1 MINSNNA
8 YQYET
13 SPRKLQPE
21 FKPNT
26 KKKNTKTSKN
36 NQNKKNN
43 NKNNNAKKTVNNKQ
57 KKNKKNK
64 AKAVFYVTIGF
75 IILFTISYRNSLITE
90 TFNEKENLKS
100 ELNSLK
106 KTNEQLQVGIE
117 NALNLNTIEQQA
129 KERSGMQKLTNDQ
142 KVYVNLDKKDY
153 VQSATEEVIIDDDS
167 SWFQKLWYGFTQSI
181 K

>member
-13 SPRKLQPE
+13 SPRKLQPSYDKE
-21 FKPNT
+21 S
-26 KKKNTKTSKN
+26 KKTRKNVIDE
-36 NQNKKNN
+36 NKKQAN
-43 NKNNNAKKTVNNKQ
+43 NKTKL

-75 IILFTISYRNSLITE
+75 IILFTISYRNSLINE
-90 TFNEKENLKS
+90 SFNKKESLKK

-117 NALNLNTIEQQA
+117 NALNLNTIEQEA
-129 KERSGMQKLTNDQ
+129 KERSGMQKLTNNQ
-142 KVYVNLDKKDY
+142 KVYVNLEKKDY
-153 VQSATEEVIIDDDS
+153 VQSATEEIIIEDNT
-167 SWFQKLWYGFTQSI
+167 SWFQKIIQGFTKTI

>member
-21 FKPNT
+21 YKPNT
-26 KKKNTKTSKN
+26 KKKQVKTTKN
-36 NQNKKNN
+36 NKKNDN
-43 NKNNNAKKTVNNKQ
+43 NKNKKIISNKQ

-64 AKAVFYVTIGF
+64 AKAVFYITIGF

-90 TFNEKENLKS
+90 NFNEKENLKS

-117 NALNLNTIEQQA
+117 NALNLNTIEQEA
-129 KERSGMQKLTNDQ
+129 KERSGMQKLANDQ

-153 VQSATEEVIIDDDS
+153 VQSATEEVIIEDNV
-167 SWFQKLWYGFTQSI
+167 SWFQKFLQGFTKTI

>member
-13 SPRKLQPE
+13 SPRKLQPQTNPRTR
-21 FKPNT
+21 KKVTTNTKNKSNNKNT
-26 KKKNTKTSKN
+26 KKIS
-36 NQNKKNN
+36 
-43 NKNNNAKKTVNNKQ
+43 NKQ

-64 AKAVFYVTIGF
+64 IRAVFYVTLGF

-90 TFNEKENLKS
+90 SFNEKESLKK

-117 NALNLNTIEQQA
+117 NALNLNTIEQEA
-129 KERSGMQKLTNDQ
+129 KERSGMQKLTNSQ
-142 KVYVNLDKKDY
+142 KVYVNLEKKDY
-153 VQSATEEVIIDDDS
+153 VQSATEEVIIEDNT
-167 SWFQKLWYGFTQSI
+167 SWFQKIIQGFTKTI

>member
-13 SPRKLQPE
+13 SPRKLQPQP
-21 FKPNT
+21 KTKTKKRVSTNT
-26 KKKNTKTSKN
+26 KIK
-36 NQNKKNN
+36 QN
-43 NKNNNAKKTVNNKQ
+43 NKNNKAVNNKQ
-57 KKNKKNK
+57 KKKQKNK

-75 IILFTISYRNSLITE
+75 IILFTISYRNSMINE
-90 TFNEKENLKS
+90 SFNEKESLKK

-117 NALNLNTIEQQA
+117 NSLNLNTIEQEA
-129 KERSGMQKLTNDQ
+129 KERSGMQKLTNSQ
-142 KVYVNLDKKDY
+142 KVYVNLEKKDY
-153 VQSATEEVIIDDDS
+153 VQSATEEVIIEDNT
-167 SWFQKLWYGFTQSI
+167 SWFQKIIQGFTKTI

>member
-13 SPRKLQPE
+13 SPRKLQPQPKTKTKKRE
-21 FKPNT
+21 STNT
-26 KKKNTKTSKN
+26 KIK
-36 NQNKKNN
+36 QN
-43 NKNNNAKKTVNNKQ
+43 NKNNKAVNNKQ
-57 KKNKKNK
+57 KKKQKNK

-75 IILFTISYRNSLITE
+75 IILFTISYRNSMINE
-90 TFNEKENLKS
+90 SFNEKESLKK

-117 NALNLNTIEQQA
+117 NSLNLNTIEQEA
-129 KERSGMQKLTNDQ
+129 KERSGMQKLTNSQ
-142 KVYVNLDKKDY
+142 KVYVNLEKKDY
-153 VQSATEEVIIDDDS
+153 VQSATEEVIIEDNT
-167 SWFQKLWYGFTQSI
+167 SWFQKIIQGFTKTI

>member
-13 SPRKLQPE
+13 SPRKLQPQTNPRTR
-21 FKPNT
+21 KKVTTNTKNKSNNKNT
-26 KKKNTKTSKN
+26 KKIS
-36 NQNKKNN
+36 
-43 NKNNNAKKTVNNKQ
+43 NKQ
-57 KKNKKNK
+57 KRNKKNK
-64 AKAVFYVTIGF
+64 VRAVFYVTLGF

-90 TFNEKENLKS
+90 SFNEKESLKK

-117 NALNLNTIEQQA
+117 NALNLNTIEQEA
-129 KERSGMQKLTNDQ
+129 KERSGMQKLTNSQ
-142 KVYVNLDKKDY
+142 KVYVNLEKKDY
-153 VQSATEEVIIDDDS
+153 VQSATEEVVIEDNI
-167 SWFQKLWYGFTQSI
+167 SWFQKIIQGFTKTI

>member
-8 YQYET
+8 YQYGT
-13 SPRKLQPE
+13 NPKKVQPQ
-21 FKPNT
+21 FKPNS
-26 KKKNTKTSKN
+26 KKKTIKPTKN
-36 NQNKKNN
+36 DQNSKKNERIS
-43 NKNNNAKKTVNNKQ
+43 NKQ

-64 AKAVFYVTIGF
+64 VKAVFYVTIGF

-90 TFNEKENLKS
+90 NFNEKEKLKR

-117 NALNLNTIEQQA
+117 NALNLNTIEQEA
-129 KERSGMQKLTNDQ
+129 KERSGMQKLANNQ
-142 KVYVNLDKKDY
+142 KVYVNLEKRDY
-153 VQSATEEVIIDDDS
+153 VQSATEEIVVEDNTNWFKKLID
-167 SWFQKLWYGFTQSI
+167 GFTKSI

>member
-13 SPRKLQPE
+13 SPRKLQPQP
-21 FKPNT
+21 KTKTRKKVTTNT
-26 KKKNTKTSKN
+26 KNKQN
-36 NQNKKNN
+36 NKSNKK
-43 NKNNNAKKTVNNKQ
+43 VNNKQ
-57 KKNKKNK
+57 KKKQKNK

-75 IILFTISYRNSLITE
+75 IILFTISYRNSMINE
-90 TFNEKENLKS
+90 SFNEKESLKK

-117 NALNLNTIEQQA
+117 NSINLNTIEQEA
-129 KERSGMQKLTNDQ
+129 KERSGMQKLTNSQ
-142 KVYVNLDKKDY
+142 KVYVNLEKKDY
-153 VQSATEEVIIDDDS
+153 VQSATEEVIIEDNT
-167 SWFQKLWYGFTQSI
+167 SWFQKIIQGFTKTI

>member
-13 SPRKLQPE
+13 SPRKLQPQPRP
-21 FKPNT
+21 KTRKKVTTNT
-26 KKKNTKTSKN
+26 KSKSNNKNTKTVS
-36 NQNKKNN
+36 
-43 NKNNNAKKTVNNKQ
+43 NKQ

-64 AKAVFYVTIGF
+64 VRAVFYVTLGF

-90 TFNEKENLKS
+90 SFNEKESLKK

-117 NALNLNTIEQQA
+117 NALNLNTIEQEA
-129 KERSGMQKLTNDQ
+129 KEKSGMQKLANNQ
-142 KVYVNLDKKDY
+142 KVYVNLEKKDY
-153 VQSATEEVIIDDDS
+153 VQSATEEVIIEDNT
-167 SWFQKLWYGFTQSI
+167 SWFQKIIQGFTKTI

>member
-13 SPRKLQPE
+13 SPRKLQPQTKQKTRKKVTTNTKN
-21 FKPNT
+21 KPNI
-26 KKKNTKTSKN
+26 KK
-36 NQNKKNN
+36 
-43 NKNNNAKKTVNNKQ
+43 NAKKISNKQ

-64 AKAVFYVTIGF
+64 IRAVFYVTLGF

-90 TFNEKENLKS
+90 SFNEKESLKK

-117 NALNLNTIEQQA
+117 NALNLNTIEQEA
-129 KERSGMQKLTNDQ
+129 KERSGMQKLANNQ
-142 KVYVNLDKKDY
+142 KVYVNLEKKDY
-153 VQSATEEVIIDDDS
+153 VQSATEEVVIEDNT
-167 SWFQKLWYGFTQSI
+167 SWFQKIIQGFTKTI

>member
-13 SPRKLQPE
+13 SPRKLQPQP
-21 FKPNT
+21 KTKTKKRVSTNT
-26 KKKNTKTSKN
+26 KIK
-36 NQNKKNN
+36 QN
-43 NKNNNAKKTVNNKQ
+43 NKNNKAVNNKQ
-57 KKNKKNK
+57 KKKQKNI

-75 IILFTISYRNSLITE
+75 MILCTISYRNSMINE
-90 TFNEKENLKS
+90 SFNEKESLKK

-117 NALNLNTIEQQA
+117 NSLNLNTIEQEA
-129 KERSGMQKLTNDQ
+129 KERSGMQKLTNSQ
-142 KVYVNLDKKDY
+142 KVYVNLEKKDY
-153 VQSATEEVIIDDDS
+153 VQSATEEVIIEDNT
-167 SWFQKLWYGFTQSI
+167 SWFQKIIQGFTKTI

>member
-13 SPRKLQPE
+13 SPKKLQPE
-21 FKPNT
+21 YKPNT
-26 KKKNTKTSKN
+26 NKKKTKSSN
-36 NQNKKNN
+36 INKKEVN
-43 NKNNNAKKTVNNKQ
+43 NKNKKSISNKQ
-57 KKNKKNK
+57 KKNKINK

-90 TFNEKENLKS
+90 NFNEKENLKR

-129 KERSGMQKLTNDQ
+129 KERSGMQKLTNEQ
-142 KVYVNLDKKDY
+142 KIYVNLDKKDY
-153 VQSATEEVIIDDDS
+153 VQSATEEVIIEDNT
-167 SWFQKLWYGFTQSI
+167 SWFEKLLQGFTRSI
-181 K
+181 R

>member
-13 SPRKLQPE
+13 SPRKLQPQP
-21 FKPNT
+21 KTKTKKRAATNT
-26 KKKNTKTSKN
+26 KIK
-36 NQNKKNN
+36 QN
-43 NKNNNAKKTVNNKQ
+43 NKNNKAVNNKQ
-57 KKNKKNK
+57 KKKQKNK

-75 IILFTISYRNSLITE
+75 IILFTISYRNSMINE
-90 TFNEKENLKS
+90 SFNEKESLKK

-117 NALNLNTIEQQA
+117 NSLNLNTIEQEA
-129 KERSGMQKLTNDQ
+129 KERSGMQKLTNSQ
-142 KVYVNLDKKDY
+142 KVYVNLEKKDY
-153 VQSATEEVIIDDDS
+153 VQSATEEVIIEDNT
-167 SWFQKLWYGFTQSI
+167 SWFQKIIQGFTKTI

>member
-13 SPRKLQPE
+13 SPRKLQPQPRP
-21 FKPNT
+21 KTRKKVTTNT
-26 KKKNTKTSKN
+26 KSKSNNKNTKTVS
-36 NQNKKNN
+36 
-43 NKNNNAKKTVNNKQ
+43 NKQ

-64 AKAVFYVTIGF
+64 VRAVFYVTLGF

-90 TFNEKENLKS
+90 SFNEKESLKK

-117 NALNLNTIEQQA
+117 NALNLNTIEQEA
-129 KERSGMQKLTNDQ
+129 KERSGMQKLANNQ
-142 KVYVNLDKKDY
+142 KVYVNLEKKDY
-153 VQSATEEVIIDDDS
+153 VQSATEEVIIEDNT
-167 SWFQKLWYGFTQSI
+167 SWFQKIIQGFTKTI

>member
-1 MINSNNA
+1 MINSHNG

-21 FKPNT
+21 YMPNT
-26 KKKNTKTSKN
+26 KKKQVKTTKN
-36 NQNKKNN
+36 NKKNEI
-43 NKNNNAKKTVNNKQ
+43 NKNKKTTSNKQ
-57 KKNKKNK
+57 KNNKKNK

-90 TFNEKENLKS
+90 NFNEKENLKS

-142 KVYVNLDKKDY
+142 KIYVNLDKKDY
-153 VQSATEEVIIDDDS
+153 VQSATEEVIIEDNI
-167 SWFQKLWYGFTQSI
+167 SWFQKFLQGFTKTI